1 MLFIGADINDY
12 ETSVY
17 KKTSLIP
24 DSINLG
30 KMTKEQFNSKMKK
43 SYKEMLEGK
52 GCTAKK
58 ILTNYLVGN

>member
-1 MLFIGADINDY
+1 MNDY

-24 DSINLG
+24 DSINLS
-30 KMTKEQFNSKMKK
+30 KMTKEQFNSKIKK

-58 ILTNYLVGN
+58 FFDELLGRK

>member
-1 MLFIGADINDY
+1 MNDY

-24 DSINLG
+24 DSINLS
-30 KMTKEQFNSKMKK
+30 KMTKEQFNSKIKK

-52 GCTAKK
+52 SRPAKK
-58 ILTNYLVGN
+58 FFDELLGRK